1 MKFTRFLLAQLHVSS
16 IVRKHSR
23 KDVEKG
29 LTELPGELNST
40 YDQILKRI
48 NNQGEEDEEL
58 ARSVLSWLTFA
69 RMPLTFTMLQQA
81 LAINPGDHNFNEDA
95 IIHEES
101 LLSVC
106 AGLVIIDKET
116 SIIHF
121 VHYTTQEYFF
131 RVRSSAF
138 PKSPLNLTMT
148 CLTFLLFAQ
157 ATKEQMLSLYRY
169 AADHWGHHARDSP
182 ETNSLVD
189 MIVKFLDDQTKRKQ
203 CADHMSAP
211 RSVAR
216 TSLSLRDV
224 HFAAILD
231 LEMTMSRLL
240 ERPQIDV
247 NLQDSE
253 GKTPLYYSAGAE
265 HGAVARQLMKR
276 TDTKIDLTSY
286 RDGPPLHNAIESRRE
301 HIAQTLL
308 DKGASVESKDTRGWR
323 PIHKA
328 VLHGQAN
335 IFRRLLDSKVDVKT
349 PITDG
354 RTTYN
359 IAVNQAGP
367 CLQILMESMSV
378 SDVREGR
385 WGDLLV
391 EASYFDSPALVQT
404 LLEKGADVS
413 LHSTYYNQRTA
424 LHCAAET
431 GQQQIVEL
439 LLQYECDTNSQDQYG
454 LTPLHYAVIGGYEDI
469 VKLLLPRIQSIN
481 QVSKD
486 GRTPWSCARRCG
498 QTLIERLLV
507 EAGADITLGLI
518 GSMGA
523 LDTATTLKVDTTP
536 PSEEHRKATARLFVA
551 AEQGDLEALLFAL
564 RKGVD
569 VNAKDLL
576 HSKTALH
583 WAAEKGHKDITQM
596 LLARGSDITKLDRY
610 GETALHYAANNG
622 HETIVE
628 VLLSHNS
635 DPTVIDNRGRTALR
649 YARDNDRSE
658 SVRSL
663 LPRWTGE
670 RMDLGEKDGQ
680 DRTVVHWAADLGCE
694 DVMARFVTLGLS
706 EEAMGLDHRGW
717 TPLQYAIERDD
728 QRMIELLRTAEVR
741 LPSELMWKESTNAQK
756 YI

>member
-1 MKFTRFLLAQLHVSS
+1 MTCTRFLLAQLHVSS

-29 LTELPGELNST
+29 LTELPGELDTT
-40 YDQILKRI
+40 YDQIFKRI

-69 RMPLTFTMLQQA
+69 RRPLTFTMLQQA
-81 LAINPGDHNFNEDA
+81 LAINPGDPSFNEDA

-131 RVRSSAF
+131 RVRKSAF
-138 PKSPLNLTMT
+138 PTSSLNLTLA
-148 CLTFLLFAQ
+148 CLTFLLFEQ
-157 ATKEQMLSLYRY
+157 ATKEGMLSLYTY

-189 MIVKFLDDQTKRKQ
+189 MIIEFLDDQPKRKQ

-224 HFAAILD
+224 HFAAIFD

-240 ERPQIDV
+240 ERPKVDV

-265 HGAVARQLMKR
+265 HGTIARQLMR
-276 TDTKIDLTSY
+276 RPDTKIDLTSY
-286 RDGPPLHNAIESRRE
+286 HHGPPLHNAIESRRE
-301 HIAQTLL
+301 HIAQMLL
-308 DKGASVESKDTRGWR
+308 DQGASVESKDNRGMR

-328 VLHGQAN
+328 ILHGQAN
-335 IFRRLLDSKVDVKT
+335 ILRRLLDSKVDVKT
-349 PITDG
+349 PTNDG
-354 RTTYN
+354 RTTFTLG
-359 IAVNQAGP
+359 VNDARTP
-367 CLQILMESMSV
+367 CLHILMESMSV

-391 EASYFDSPALVQT
+391 EASYFDSPALVQS

-413 LHSTYYNQRTA
+413 LHSGGYNQRTA

-439 LLQYECDTNSQDQYG
+439 LLQYESDTNSQDRYG
-454 LTPLHYAVIGGYEDI
+454 LTPLHYAVIGGHENVI
-469 VKLLLPRIQSIN
+469 KLLLPRIRSIN
-481 QVSKD
+481 QESKD
-486 GRTPWSCARRCG
+486 GRTPWSCARSSG
-498 QTLIERLLV
+498 QTQIERLLL
-507 EAGADITLGLI
+507 EAGADITLGSK

-523 LDTATTLKVDTTP
+523 LDAATNYRGDTTR
-536 PSEEHRKATARLFVA
+536 PSEEYRKATERLFSA
-551 AEQGDLEALLFAL
+551 AEQGDLEALLL
-564 RKGVD
+564 TLSKGVD
-569 VNAKDLL
+569 VNEKDLR

-583 WAAEKGHKDITQM
+583 WAAERGHMDITQM
-596 LLARGSDITKLDRY
+596 LLERGSDVTKVDRY
-610 GETALHYAANNG
+610 GETPLHYAAGCGN
-622 HETIVE
+622 EKIIE

-649 YARDNDRSE
+649 CARDNDCSE
-658 SVRSL
+658 SVRLL

-670 RMDLGEKDGQ
+670 RMDLREKDGQ
-680 DRTVVHWAADLGCE
+680 DRTAVHWAADLGCE
-694 DVMARFVTLGLS
+694 DVVARFVRLGLS
-706 EEAMGLDHRGW
+706 EDAIGPDHRGW

-728 QRMIELLRTAEVR
+728 EQMTELLRTAG
-741 LPSELMWKESTNAQK
+741 M
-756 YI
+756 